1 MMPKLPNRD
10 QTQNQLTQK
19 DSSRPELP
27 SVRRSALAYAS
38 RGLRVLLIHGI
49 KNGRC
54 TCGKPD
60 CRSPGKHPI
69 TSGGVHDATTDRSQ
83 IKALF
88 KQFPDANIAIATG
101 SDSNLLVLDIDPRNG
116 GGESLT
122 LNLEDLGKLPKTV
135 AANTGG
141 DGRHIYFEWP
151 EGSDIR
157 TRHGNVL
164 GSGIDVQ
171 ADGAYIV
178 APPSLHIS
186 GRRYRFRKGRSFDD
200 LEIKPLPAAW
210 LARIAAPLEKAKNP
224 VLATPSTDQKFYEGK
239 RNQELTSLAGK
250 LRNTGLSDQALMEAL
265 IKENESRCVPPLE
278 RDEVERIARSVVQ
291 YPSHAMGA
299 HETEIIAR
307 TTLDLHFAGGDHLIY
322 ATDGNFWSYDGKKW
336 GQLSAP
342 VLENLT
348 LSVMRGLPQLHRQA
362 PSSVLKQVT
371 SLLKAEVAIND
382 DRLGFTQPPPV
393 INCQNG
399 ELWVGRDGSVTL
411 RPHSH
416 KSYLRHCLDVSFDP
430 NATCPLFDK
439 AIADI
444 FSKAKDPK
452 AMIDFWLELMGY
464 IIQPSREIPVIVICT
479 GSGSNGKTA
488 MANTIQKLIGPSLVM
503 AMPIEDFDKSRF
515 MVGNLVGKLLFLDD
529 DVRAGI
535 KLPDGLLKKLSES
548 KTLSG
553 EQKYGPTFNFTCL
566 TVPMLLCNNPPS
578 LADLSYG
585 MMRRLVLVPFDR
597 SFAKHEIDLNLF
609 QTIWTTEMSGVLNH
623 AVDGLRRVL
632 QRKRFAYPPEME
644 AAKSRWLSSA
654 NPVPAFV
661 DECCVEEGSCAIGTL
676 YEAYTQWCRDSGITS
691 PQQRLN
697 FKRNLENL
705 GYKAGRDAKAR
716 KIIGLSLRLDPN
728 G

>member
-1 MMPKLPNRD
+1 MPKLQNRD
-10 QTQNQLTQK
+10 QTQSKLPQK
-19 DSSRPELP
+19 EPIQTDPP
-27 SVRRSALAYAS
+27 SIRRSALAYAAK
-38 RGLRVLLIHGI
+38 GFRVLLVHGI
-49 KNGRC
+49 KEGSC
-54 TCGKPD
+54 TCGNSD

-88 KQFPDANIAIATG
+88 KQYPDANIAIATG
-101 SDSNLLVLDIDPRNG
+101 SASNLLVLDIDFRNG
-116 GGESLT
+116 GRESLK
-122 LNLEDLGKLPKTV
+122 NARDQFGKQPRTV
-135 AANTGG
+135 TVDTGG
-141 DGRHIYFEWP
+141 GGWHLYFKHPDGRR
-151 EGSDIR
+151 IR
-157 TRHGNVL
+157 TRHGKAF
-164 GSGIDVQ
+164 GEGIDVQ
-171 ADGAYIV
+171 ADGAYII
-178 APPSLHIS
+178 APPSLHKS
-186 GRRYRFRKGRSFDD
+186 GERYVFQKGCSLDE
-200 LEIKPLPAAW
+200 LPIKPLPDAW
-210 LARIAAPLEKAKNP
+210 SAR
-224 VLATPSTDQKFYEGK
+224 LATLYEPVKESSRALSLSNQSFIEGR

-250 LRNTGLSDQALMEAL
+250 LRNTGLSDQALLEAL
-265 IKENESRCVPPLE
+265 VEENESRCNPPLG
-278 RDEVERIARSVVQ
+278 RDEVERIAKSVTR
-291 YPSHAMGA
+291 YPSHSTGV

-307 TTLDLHFAGGDHLIY
+307 TTLDLHFARGDHLIY

-336 GQLSAP
+336 GHLSTP
-342 VLENLT
+342 VLESLT
-348 LSVMRGLPQLHRQA
+348 LSVMRGLDQSRRQA
-362 PSSVLKQVT
+362 PSSLLKQVT

-399 ELWVGRDGSVTL
+399 ELWIAKDGSTDL
-411 RPHSH
+411 RPHSY

-430 NATCPLFDK
+430 NASCPLFDE

-452 AMIDFWLELMGY
+452 AMIEFWLELMGY
-464 IIQPSREIPVIVICT
+464 IIQPSRDIPIIAICA
-479 GSGSNGKTA
+479 GGGSNGKTA
-488 MANTIQKLIGPSLVM
+488 LANTIQKLIGPSLVM

-535 KLPDGLLKKLSES
+535 KLPDGLLKKLSEG

-578 LADLSYG
+578 LADLSHG

-597 SFAKHEIDLNLF
+597 SFSANEIDLNLF
-609 QTIWTTEMSGVLNH
+609 PKIWATEMAGILNH
-623 AVDGLRRVL
+623 AVNGMRRVL
-632 QRKRFAYPPEME
+632 QRKRFAFPSEVKG
-644 AAKSRWLSSA
+644 ARSRWLSTA

-661 DECCVEEGSCAIGTL
+661 DECCVKEGSCAIGTL
-676 YEAYTQWCRDSGITS
+676 YEAYTQWCRVSGITS

-705 GYKAGRDAKAR
+705 GYRAGRDAKAR
-716 KIIGLSLRLDPN
+716 KIVGLSLSPDLN